1 MMSAMGA
8 ERGMLVLA
16 STYAVSIP
24 GDRSRAKPPFLF
36 PKSTFCEDEPS
47 MTPEL
52 VNITLQKD
60 YFNNDLILLCPRS
73 VLTVLDAFTICFR
86 EMECV

>member
-1 MMSAMGA
+1 MSAMGA

-16 STYAVSIP
+16 GMYAVSIP
-24 GDRSRAKPPFLF
+24 GDRCRAKPPFLF

-60 YFNNDLILLCPRS
+60 YFNNDLILLCP
-73 VLTVLDAFTICFR
+73 
-86 EMECV
+86 

>member
-8 ERGMLVLA
+8 ERGMLALA
-16 STYAVSIP
+16 GTYAVSIP

>member
-1 MMSAMGA
+1 MSAMGA
-8 ERGMLVLA
+8 ERGMLALA
-16 STYAVSIP
+16 GTYAVSIP